1 MIGIAD
7 LVALVKNNIP
17 DAEVNVL
24 DKTGMHDHFIVHV
37 VSSKFE
43 SLAIMDRHRMVQDS
57 LNAAMRDGRIH
68 AVEIKTS
75 VPANA

>member
-1 MIGIAD
+1 
-7 LVALVKNNIP
+7 
-17 DAEVNVL
+17 
-24 DKTGMHDHFIVHV
+24 
-37 VSSKFE
+37 
-43 SLAIMDRHRMVQDS
+43 MDRHRMVQDS